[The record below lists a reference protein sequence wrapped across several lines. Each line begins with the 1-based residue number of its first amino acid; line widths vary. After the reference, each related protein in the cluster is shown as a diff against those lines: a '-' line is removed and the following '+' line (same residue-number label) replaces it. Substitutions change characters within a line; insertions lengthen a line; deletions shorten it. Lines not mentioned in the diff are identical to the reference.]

1 MRRSGIRDLSAEIVL
16 ADCVRLSKASQS
28 RRRRPFARSE
38 REGFIGR
45 MFAALVLL
53 AFVAVVADARADV
66 LSGEDLRKLLAG
78 GPEGTTILFQGGTD
92 KVFYSAALKNRLRRS
107 PQLGV
112 DFLKQKVQP
121 NTVSEGVF
129 ISATI
134 DNGKWRMITGI
145 AAVAADHDS
154 GHGVLTMIQT
164 FPEDST
170 INAFQKRDRLYAVLV
185 IEEAG
190 GGIVCRRSRWEKLFA
205 FKGEH
210 KMTSVPCDFAVG
222 NAIAP
227 AAPVVSKDRQ

>member
-1 MRRSGIRDLSAEIVL
+1 
-16 ADCVRLSKASQS
+16 
-28 RRRRPFARSE
+28 
-38 REGFIGR
+38 

-170 INAFQKRDRLYAVLV
+170 INAGAAIQRHNKSA
-185 IEEAG
+185 I
-190 GGIVCRRSRWEKLFA
+190 IVCIIPPPIR
-205 FKGEH
+205 
-210 KMTSVPCDFAVG
+210 
-222 NAIAP
+222 AP
-227 AAPVVSKDRQ
+227 MMPPNPSAQEGRTR